1 MRDRALLGEAAHHVD
16 ATITDAQVT
25 ILVRDGLRV
34 RVPGAVGVPHGGAVL
49 ALRVLME
56 SELNSREVMQSMLTG
71 VYV

>member
-1 MRDRALLGEAAHHVD
+1 MRDRALLAEAAHHVD

-34 RVPGAVGVPHGGAVL
+34 GVPGAVGVQHGGAVL